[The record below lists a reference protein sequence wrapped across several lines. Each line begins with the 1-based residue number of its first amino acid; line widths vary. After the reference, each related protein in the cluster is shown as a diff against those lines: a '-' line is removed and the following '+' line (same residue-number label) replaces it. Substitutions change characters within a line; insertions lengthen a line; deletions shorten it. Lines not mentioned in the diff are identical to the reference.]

1 MRIAVVMDPIASVNY
16 KKDSTLAMLWAAAK
30 RGHELFYLE
39 AGDLSLREGRAYGRL
54 ASLQVFEDPARWF
67 SLGEAELRPLA
78 EMDAILMRKDP
89 PFDMNFIYATYLL
102 ERAESEGV
110 LVVNKPQSL
119 RDCNEKLFATSF
131 ADCMVPTIVTS
142 RSAELRAFIAEHH
155 DVIVKPLDGMGGT
168 GIFRLT
174 AGGPNIGATLEVLT
188 DNGARPI
195 MAQRYIA
202 EIKDGD
208 KRVLMIDGEPVP
220 FVLARIPQGDE
231 IRGNLAAGGRGEAR
245 PINDDERRIAARVG
259 PELKK
264 RGLLFVGLDVIGS
277 YLTEV
282 NVTSPTCIREI
293 DREYGYGIA
302 DKLIEAV
309 EKQWQQQQALA
320 KCSL

>member
-16 KKDSTLAMLWAAAK
+16 KKDSTLAMLWAAAT

-54 ASLQVFEDPARWF
+54 TPLQVFEDPAKWF
-67 SLGEAELRPLA
+67 ALGEAELRPLA
-78 EMDAILMRKDP
+78 DMDAILMRKDP

-119 RDCNEKLFATSF
+119 RDCNEKLFATAF

-142 RSAELRAFIAEHH
+142 RSAELRAFIVEHH

-195 MAQRYIA
+195 MAQRYIP

-309 EKQWQQQQALA
+309 EKRRQQQQALA

>member
-16 KKDSTLAMLWAAAK
+16 KKDSTLAMLWAAAA

-39 AGDLSLREGRAYGRL
+39 AGDLSLREGQAFGRL
-54 ASLQVFEDPARWF
+54 APLQVFEDPQRWF
-67 SLGEAELRPLA
+67 ALGEAVLRPLS
-78 EMDAILMRKDP
+78 EVDVILMRKDP

-102 ERAESEGV
+102 ERAEQAGV

-119 RDCNEKLFATSF
+119 RDCNEKLFATHF
-131 ADCMVPTIVTS
+131 ADCMVPTVVSS
-142 RSAELRAFIAEHH
+142 RAAELRAFIAEHG
-155 DVIVKPLDGMGGT
+155 DVIVKPLDGMGGM
-168 GIFRLT
+168 GIFRLA

-188 DNGARPI
+188 QNGTQPI
-195 MAQRYIA
+195 MAQRYIP

-293 DREYGYGIA
+293 DREFGYGIA
-302 DKLIEAV
+302 DRLITAIERRHAAATC
-309 EKQWQQQQALA
+309 AL
-320 KCSL
+320 